1 MKGITDLKENI
12 STVKLKLKSIDE
24 RLINPMASGE
34 TIRELLKTKNELLAD
49 IQTLEIELD
58 KLEPKQP
65 KSFERLLNEGEEKY
79 GTK

>member
-1 MKGITDLKENI
+1 MKTEQDLLSMKD
-12 STVKLKLKSIDE
+12 KLRHIDDRLK
-24 RLINPMASGE
+24 NPMASDE

-65 KSFERLLNEGEEKY
+65 KSFERLLNEGEEQY
-79 GTK
+79 GIK